1 MPQDKV
7 KRIHLIYGIVASV
20 LIVALGVVMII
31 ACRDIYTSGPRP
43 YTRAAIGG
51 KLQDMAALLVLNLVA
66 IVGGIVLNIA
76 LPLPRSK
83 TKAIRDE
90 LVTMQKLA
98 AKAGTP
104 SEPQKQ
110 YIEREQRMRWYSRVL
125 TAGFFGGLMAKPAFY
140 LLDKSHF
147 PAADPTA
154 EIMAAAIIALP
165 PVIIGL
171 LGCFICSL
179 LTKRSILKETEIYKQ
194 IIASGNKVTP
204 KPNTDSII
212 VNKRNIVSCIILSF
226 ITFGI
231 YYIYWKYLLI
241 KNSRMLK
248 NDKTDSF
255 GELFCFAFI
264 PFYSYFWWITRGKST
279 REILTSQ
286 GYSVNTNEVIFLI
299 LAIFGLEIVSMSI
312 MQSDF
317 NTLSDVYS
325 DRNTL
330 KSNDNYRQS
339 HDTTDKAVLLKTVRF
354 AVLMVALVFIV
365 VGIFNGSANDVLTKA
380 IKICTECIGLG

>member
-7 KRIHLIYGIVASV
+7 KKIHLIYGIIAAV
-20 LIVALGVVMII
+20 LIIALGVALIM
-31 ACRDIYTSGPRP
+31 ACRGIYTSGPRP
-43 YTRAAIGG
+43 YTREAIGH
-51 KLQDMAALLVLNLVA
+51 KLHDMAVLLYLNLAA
-66 IVGGIVLNIA
+66 IVGGIVLNII
-76 LPLPRSK
+76 LPLPRAK

-104 SEPQKQ
+104 TPEEKATMEKQ
-110 YIEREQRMRWYSRVL
+110 QRLRWLYPVI
-125 TAGFFGGLMAKPAFY
+125 TAGIFGGLMSRPAFY
-140 LLDKSHF
+140 LLDKANF

-154 EIMAAAIIALP
+154 EIMAAALIVLP
-165 PVIIGL
+165 PAVIGL
-171 LGCFICSL
+171 VLCFICSL
-179 LTKRSILKETEIYKQ
+179 LVKKSILQETEVYKQ
-194 IIASGNKVTP
+194 IIASSNKVTH

-226 ITFGI
+226 ITLGI

-241 KNSRMLK
+241 KNFRMLK
-248 NDKTDSF
+248 NDKSGSF

-279 REILTSQ
+279 KEILTSQ

-317 NTLSDVYS
+317 NSLSGVYS
-325 DRNTL
+325 DGNSL
-330 KSNDNYRQS
+330 KSSDSHRQS
-339 HDTTDKAVLLKTVRF
+339 HAPSDKAVLLRTIRF
-354 AVLMVALVFIV
+354 AILTVALVFIV

>member
-20 LIVALGVVMII
+20 LIVALGVVLII

-43 YTRAAIGG
+43 YTRAAIGA
-51 KLQDMAALLVLNLVA
+51 KLVDMAPLLILNLIA
-66 IVGGIVLNIA
+66 IIGGIALTIT
-76 LPLPRSK
+76 LPLPRAK
-83 TKAIRDE
+83 TKAVRDE
-90 LVTMQKLA
+90 MVTMQKLA

-204 KPNTDSII
+204 APASDTSKP
-212 VNKRNIVSCIILSF
+212 
-226 ITFGI
+226 
-231 YYIYWKYLLI
+231 
-241 KNSRMLK
+241 
-248 NDKTDSF
+248 
-255 GELFCFAFI
+255 
-264 PFYSYFWWITRGKST
+264 
-279 REILTSQ
+279 
-286 GYSVNTNEVIFLI
+286 
-299 LAIFGLEIVSMSI
+299 
-312 MQSDF
+312 
-317 NTLSDVYS
+317 
-325 DRNTL
+325 
-330 KSNDNYRQS
+330 
-339 HDTTDKAVLLKTVRF
+339 VLLKTVRF

>member
-20 LIVALGVVMII
+20 LIVALGVVLII

-43 YTRAAIGG
+43 YTRATIGG
-51 KLQDMAALLVLNLVA
+51 KLQDMTALLVLNLVA

-76 LPLPRSK
+76 LPLPRAK
-83 TKAIRDE
+83 TKAVRDE
-90 LVTMQKLA
+90 MVTMQKLA

-231 YYIYWKYLLI
+231 YYIYWKCLLI

>member
-20 LIVALGVVMII
+20 LIVALGVVLII

-51 KLQDMAALLVLNLVA
+51 KLQDMTALLVLNLVA
-66 IVGGIVLNIA
+66 IVGGIVLNIT

-330 KSNDNYRQS
+330 KSNDDYRQS